1 MIETFTRAKTAAWAR
16 ENAAGWDLR
25 EPSVVVSTVNRE
37 TWKRNVSS
45 RSTEASKV
53 KKRERE
59 IIIIKKDKRNSRFRI
74 QDSKFADPRE
84 RKVTLER
91 FRIESKEGTSYRTG
105 LFVPFVRSNLIP
117 GLLDEEGRNNW
128 QDILVGDRDDV
139 RQRLWGR
146 LKKRTERR
154 REREKERRRESGSR
168 GIRE

>member
-59 IIIIKKDKRNSRFRI
+59 REIIIIKKDKRNSRFRI

-91 FRIESKEGTSYRTG
+91 FRIESKEGTSY
-105 LFVPFVRSNLIP
+105 
-117 GLLDEEGRNNW
+117 
-128 QDILVGDRDDV
+128 
-139 RQRLWGR
+139 
-146 LKKRTERR
+146 
-154 REREKERRRESGSR
+154 
-168 GIRE
+168 